1 MFFIE
6 CTELV
11 KGPIVPIVT
20 PYLLVMIT
28 GSAGIYIKVQKFIF
42 RYYKDYSKT
51 FLNDLWIP
59 LGA

>member
-28 GSAGIYIKVQKFIF
+28 GSAGIYIKVQKIVFP
-42 RYYKDYSKT
+42 YYKDYSKT
-51 FLNDLWIP
+51 FLNDL
-59 LGA
+59 